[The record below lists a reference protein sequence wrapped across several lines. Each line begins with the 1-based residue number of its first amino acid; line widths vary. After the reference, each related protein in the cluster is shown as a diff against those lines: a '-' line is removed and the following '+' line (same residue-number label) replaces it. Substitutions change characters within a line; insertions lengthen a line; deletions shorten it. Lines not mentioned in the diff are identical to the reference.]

1 MKVETENKGVAMNI
15 DSFFAT
21 SVYAQD
27 TFDCLIRSVGIDAVV
42 EFVKVKIITK
52 KAIYK
57 VIRKVAKRAL
67 GPIGAAWAIY
77 EFEECMGW
85 Y

>member
-1 MKVETENKGVAMNI
+1 MNI

-57 VIRKVAKRAL
+57 LIRKVAKRAL

-77 EFEECMGW
+77 EFGQCMGW